1 MQVKKPRW
9 NKIRQAKKAANMA
22 KAAPKPFEKPVAQ
35 RSSRT
40 NPRANRRD
48 HTNQRAQTLAR
59 PQAAKQ
65 SPATNQKKLKTLDR
79 AISKAGLGSRREAR
93 SWIGSG
99 RVAVNGK
106 KIQTP
111 DHWVD
116 VATDRVTVDG
126 RPLGAARKVYLLLY
140 KPKGYLTTYKDPE
153 GRRTVYDLMPGFSAQ
168 GAAASLPG
176 RPAAPPRSV
185 GRASNEAKFI
195 SPVGRLDLDTSGLLV
210 MTNDTEFG
218 NHIMSPESKV
228 AKTYL
233 VKSSLLL
240 SDDQLD
246 RLRAGVE
253 LADGPTRP
261 ALVER
266 IRDSARYTFFE
277 ITISE
282 GRNRQ
287 VRRMVEALGAKVLKL
302 VRVAIGPI
310 RIGDLEIGKYRELT
324 PAEVNQLFGRTSGRT
339 AGGRPEPGRAAGRA
353 SGSAERRNARIDSSS

>member
-22 KAAPKPFEKPVAQ
+22 KATPKPTAKPPEKPVAQ
-35 RSSRT
+35 RFSRT
-40 NPRANRRD
+40 NPRADRRD
-48 HTNQRAQTLAR
+48 HANQRAQTGAR
-59 PQAAKQ
+59 PQAAR
-65 SPATNQKKLKTLDR
+65 PPLATNQKKLKTLDR
-79 AISKAGLGSRREAR
+79 VISKAGLGSRREAR

-99 RVAVNGK
+99 RVNVNGRT
-106 KIQTP
+106 IQTP

-116 VATDRVTVDG
+116 VASDRVTLDG

-153 GRRTVYDLMPGFSAQ
+153 GRRTVYDLMPGIDQ
-168 GAAASLPG
+168 
-176 RPAAPPRSV
+176 
-185 GRASNEAKFI
+185 FI
-195 SPVGRLDLDTSGLLV
+195 SPVGRLDLDSSGLLI
-210 MTNDTEFG
+210 MTNDTDFG
-218 NHIMSPESKV
+218 NHVMSPESKV

-240 SDDQLD
+240 SDEQLD

-261 ALVER
+261 ALVNR

-310 RIGDLEIGKYRELT
+310 RIGDLQIGTYRELT
-324 PAEVNQLFGRTSGRT
+324 AAEVNRLYGRGLGRTPAGRV
-339 AGGRPEPGRAAGRA
+339 AGGEAGGA
-353 SGSAERRNARIDSSS
+353 LGSAERRNARIDSSSRSS